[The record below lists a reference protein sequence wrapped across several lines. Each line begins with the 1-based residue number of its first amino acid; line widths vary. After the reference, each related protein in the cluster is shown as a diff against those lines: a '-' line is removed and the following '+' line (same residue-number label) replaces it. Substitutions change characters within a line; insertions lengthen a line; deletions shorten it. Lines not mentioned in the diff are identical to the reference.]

1 MADQRPNPNLRR
13 VRPTFLRAAHLASVV
28 IAMALVIGFY
38 HWTVKSSGGFLP
50 PGEEDY
56 YNFLVRGWRSGHLYL
71 SKAPRPE
78 LLALAD
84 PYDPAQNNAF
94 RMGDASYYQGHYY
107 LYFSGA
113 PAVVLLLPYVAITGR
128 ELATTTAIF
137 IFCTTGFLA
146 ACALGLAVRRRYF
159 PASAWWLGPLVVLLL
174 GVSTHVLVLQRRPLV
189 WELPLSAGF
198 AFSMLALL
206 SVYWA
211 LHGRR
216 PVVAMTLAGLS
227 YGLAVASRPTCL
239 FGSVL
244 FVPVLWQ
251 LWPVLADKRQW
262 WRCAIGVALG
272 IGVFVVALLA
282 HNYARFGNP
291 LEFGINYQLSSA
303 YEMKQRHFSFSYVAH
318 NAYIYFCHPGSWS
331 SNFPFVRAS
340 SVTGGPAGYLGGWV
354 EPICG
359 LFVTFPFLWGALALP
374 LAWKGRTPER
384 AAPLRALLVA
394 ITLFLL
400 TVVAFYLTFY
410 CATPR
415 YMTDFTPSL
424 TLLAAFAVL
433 GLERWAQHRGFNRL
447 VAPLIAILGLT
458 TVAAGLAVNF
468 DYHNRSLQQMQPD
481 TWQALERIFGSLP
494 PAAKQ

>member
-1 MADQRPNPNLRR
+1 MA
-13 VRPTFLRAAHLASVV
+13 AVV
-28 IAMALVIGFY
+28 WFY
-38 HWTVKSSGGFLP
+38 HWTVSSSGGFLP

-71 SKAPRPE
+71 SKEPRPE

-84 PYDPAQNNAF
+84 PYDPAQNSAV
-94 RMGDASYYQGHYY
+94 RMGDASYYKGHYY

-128 ELATTTAIF
+128 ELGTTTAIF
-137 IFCTTGFLA
+137 VFCTTGFLA
-146 ACALGLAVRRRYF
+146 ACTLWVAVRRRYF
-159 PASAWWLGPLVVLLL
+159 PASAWWLGPLVVLML

-198 AFSMLALL
+198 AFSMLSLV

-211 LHGRR
+211 IHGRR

-251 LWPVLADKRQW
+251 LWQVLADKRQW
-262 WRCAIGVALG
+262 LRCAIAVAMG

-303 YEMKQRHFSFSYVAH
+303 YEMKQQHFNFSYAAH

-331 SNFPFVRAS
+331 SAFPFVKAS
-340 SVTGGPAGYLGGWV
+340 SVTGGPSGYLGTWV

-359 LFVTFPFLWGALALP
+359 LFVTFPFLWGMFAIP
-374 LAWKGRTPER
+374 LAWKGRAPEEV
-384 AAPLRALLVA
+384 APLRAMLLAIMIFFLTV
-394 ITLFLL
+394 ITL
-400 TVVAFYLTFY
+400 YLTFY

-415 YMTDFTPSL
+415 YMTDFTP
-424 TLLAAFAVL
+424 
-433 GLERWAQHRGFNRL
+433 
-447 VAPLIAILGLT
+447 
-458 TVAAGLAVNF
+458 
-468 DYHNRSLQQMQPD
+468 
-481 TWQALERIFGSLP
+481 
-494 PAAKQ
+494 